1 MNNFEINVL
10 NMRFEKFLGCG
21 KLKAIIGRQESVCKE
36 CRVMGIGNWII
47 GRIWDG
53 VRFTYYDTP
62 AETFDLYSFEV
73 KRTAVDPPVQS
84 RGMYYFNEMHGV
96 EIYAMNKID
105 RNGAAGESSNGAVNN
120 IDVKTFG
127 YKQKIKLGRI
137 FNFYSE
143 LAYQK
148 GRYSSDEHRAHASH
162 FELKT
167 NTPFAL
173 SLEYNRA
180 SGDGDPADGRHET
193 FDNLFP
199 ANYGKYGYM
208 NYMSWQNMKEHSIS
222 ISKSYR
228 NDVDIKIG
236 FHKFMLDSAKD
247 SWYNGFL
254 ARMRSDPS
262 GKSGTDIGREID
274 LIVTKKLPGNFNVE
288 FGAAKFYSGDYIKH
302 TQSADNSA
310 SDSVWTFFQISK
322 KHSF

>member
-1 MNNFEINVL
+1 
-10 NMRFEKFLGCG
+10 
-21 KLKAIIGRQESVCKE
+21 
-36 CRVMGIGNWII
+36 
-47 GRIWDG
+47 
-53 VRFTYYDTP
+53 
-62 AETFDLYSFEV
+62 
-73 KRTAVDPPVQS
+73 
-84 RGMYYFNEMHGV
+84 
-96 EIYAMNKID
+96 
-105 RNGAAGESSNGAVNN
+105 
-120 IDVKTFG
+120 
-127 YKQKIKLGRI
+127 
-137 FNFYSE
+137 
-143 LAYQK
+143 
-148 GRYSSDEHRAHASH
+148 
-162 FELKT
+162 
-167 NTPFAL
+167 
-173 SLEYNRA
+173 
-180 SGDGDPADGRHET
+180 
-193 FDNLFP
+193 
-199 ANYGKYGYM
+199 
-208 NYMSWQNMKEHSIS
+208 MKEHSIS